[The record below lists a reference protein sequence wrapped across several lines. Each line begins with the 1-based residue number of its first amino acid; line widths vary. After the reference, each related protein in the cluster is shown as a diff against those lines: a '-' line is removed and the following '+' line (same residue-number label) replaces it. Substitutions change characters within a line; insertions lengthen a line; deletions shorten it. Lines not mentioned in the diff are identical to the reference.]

1 MKRIATLAAAL
12 VISAFPAAKALADGG
27 DKPMVEVNL
36 SEKGAE
42 RKRPLNSLPGPARK
56 LFARYDALAA
66 RQAPLTIAVSDP
78 KSKDFSWTVCKDERN
93 TAVVFVTHNRSD
105 DFVTLTF
112 SVSEK
117 TPLFPTYR
125 RVFSR
130 DGGKTW
136 ETIAFEPPHGSITG
150 CPQPLPRPFA
160 IEVPPHSYQTAT
172 VRLGK

>member
-12 VISAFPAAKALADGG
+12 AISAFPAANALADGG

-36 SEKGAE
+36 GEKGAE
-42 RKRPLNSLPGPARK
+42 RKRSLNSLPGPAKK

-66 RQAPLTIAVSDP
+66 RQAPLTIAASDP

-93 TAVVFVTHNRSD
+93 RTIVFVTHNRSD

-160 IEVPPHSYQTAT
+160 IEVPPHSHQTAT

>member
-12 VISAFPAAKALADGG
+12 VLSAVTAGG
-27 DKPMVEVNL
+27 ADKPMVEVNL
-36 SEKGAE
+36 GEKGAE
-42 RKRPLNSLPGPARK
+42 RKRSLNSLPGPARK

-93 TAVVFVTHNRSD
+93 SAVVFVTHNRSD
-105 DFVTLTF
+105 SAVTLTF

-125 RVFSR
+125 RVFSE
-130 DGGKTW
+130 DGGKSW